1 MKAGFIISEERE
13 RKKKALL
20 ILVFFYFH
28 CILICS
34 LNCYAFNLLLTKT
47 SQLVIYTFRTI
58 HVISPLRAF
67 YIGQATELH

>member
-1 MKAGFIISEERE
+1 MKAGFIISEEWE

-20 ILVFFYFH
+20 ILVFYFH

>member
-13 RKKKALL
+13 RKTKTL

-28 CILICS
+28 CILIYS
-34 LNCYAFNLLLTKT
+34 LNCYAFDLLLTKT

>member
-1 MKAGFIISEERE
+1 MKAGFIISEEQE
-13 RKKKALL
+13 RKKKALV
-20 ILVFFYFH
+20 LVFFYFH
-28 CILICS
+28 CILIYS
-34 LNCYAFNLLLTKT
+34 LNCYAFDLLLTKT

>member
-1 MKAGFIISEERE
+1 MKAGFIISEEQE
-13 RKKKALL
+13 RKKKALVL
-20 ILVFFYFH
+20 IFFYFH
-28 CILICS
+28 CILIYS
-34 LNCYAFNLLLTKT
+34 LNCYAFDLLLTKT